1 MKRAA
6 ALFGAVSVA
15 TAARFMEPTPGMTG
29 AIEYV
34 PGEYIAVMK
43 KTTKNLEAAHEDV
56 ASKFGGK
63 KMSIGQSFRAVHL
76 KAEDEGL
83 KALLAHPDVDFVER
97 NQIARAIGM
106 VNSNLTKKISCT
118 DTQGEP
124 LSWGQKRVT
133 AGSAADVAAAFE
145 HNPSWGSGVNVY
157 VLDTGVRITHE
168 EFGGTAEWGANFA
181 GGANQDANGHGTHC
195 AGTIAG
201 KTYGV
206 AKGAKIWGVKVL
218 GDSGSGSYNGIISG
232 VEWAAKK
239 GKGVAN
245 MSLGGGYSAA
255 LNQAVNAAAAEGVIF
270 ANAAGNSNAN
280 SCTFSPASAEDGVCV
295 GSTELASRGGSQ
307 TDSRSSFSNY
317 GPCNHVFAPGSSIV
331 SAYAGS
337 DSRYATLSGTSMAA
351 PHVAGVLAI
360 GLQEHPSYSAEQL
373 KKWVID
379 TATTDLVQN
388 PGSGTPNKFL
398 HVDC

>member
-6 ALFGAVSVA
+6 ALFGAVTVA
-15 TAARFMEPTPGMTG
+15 TAARFMEPTPGLTG

-43 KTTKNLEAAHEDV
+43 KGALQAAHEDV

-63 KMSIGQSFRAVHL
+63 KMSIGQSFRAVHV

-106 VNSNLTKKISCT
+106 VDSNMTKKIRCSA
-118 DTQGEP
+118 TQGEP

-133 AGSAADVAAAFE
+133 AQSAGDVAASFA
-145 HNPSWGSGVNVY
+145 HNPEWGKGVNVY

-168 EFGGTAEWGANFA
+168 EFGGNAEWGANFA
-181 GGANQDANGHGTHC
+181 GGADQDANGHGTHC
-195 AGTIAG
+195 AGTIGG
-201 KTYGV
+201 KRYGV
-206 AKGAKIWGVKVL
+206 AKGAKIIGVKVL

-232 VEWAAKK
+232 VEWAAKN

-245 MSLGGGYSAA
+245 MSLGGGFSAA
-255 LNQAVNAAAAEGVIF
+255 LNEAVNAASEAGVIF
-270 ANAAGNSNAN
+270 ANAAGNSNAD
-280 SCTFSPASAEDGVCV
+280 SCTFSPASADKGVCV
-295 GSTELASRGGSQ
+295 GSTELANRAGSGQ
-307 TDSRSSFSNY
+307 VDSRSSFSNY
-317 GPCNHVFAPGSSIV
+317 GPCNHIFAPGSSIV

-360 GLQEHPSYSAEQL
+360 GLQEHPSYNAAQL
-373 KKWVID
+373 KQWVID
-379 TATTDLVQN
+379 SGMTGLVEK
-388 PGSGTPNKFL
+388 PGTGTPNTFL
-398 HVDC
+398 HVAC